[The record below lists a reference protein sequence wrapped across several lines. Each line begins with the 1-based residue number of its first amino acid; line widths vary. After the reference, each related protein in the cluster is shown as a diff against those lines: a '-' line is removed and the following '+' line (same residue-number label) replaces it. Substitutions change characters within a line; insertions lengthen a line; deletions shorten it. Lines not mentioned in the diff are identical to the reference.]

1 MSQVAHGGVDII
13 EMMSRNDFHQK
24 YVRGVCKARSF
35 GALVTFMAE
44 NISSEEK
51 LEVRTM
57 LAHNGIPLSMTESN
71 DDLNMIAAVISA
83 RAVSLK

>member
-1 MSQVAHGGVDII
+1 MSQVVHGGANII
-13 EMMSRNDFHQK
+13 ETMSRSDFHQK
-24 YVRGVCKARSF
+24 YVRGVCKTRSF

-51 LEVRTM
+51 LEVRTK
-57 LAHNGIPLSMTESN
+57 LARNGIPLSMTETD
-71 DDLNMIAAVISA
+71 DDLNTIAAVISA